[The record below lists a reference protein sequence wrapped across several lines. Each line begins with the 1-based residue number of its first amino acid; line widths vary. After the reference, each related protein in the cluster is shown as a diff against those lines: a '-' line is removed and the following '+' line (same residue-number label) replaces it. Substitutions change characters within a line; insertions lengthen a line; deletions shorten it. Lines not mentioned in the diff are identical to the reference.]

1 MAPRV
6 TQNYRTAAEQQLALL
21 VDANTSTI
29 TFTDAVVPVSP
40 VSSTGK
46 VFLAAYATVQTGT
59 SPTASVQLQHSWD
72 NVNFFNVGSAVPN
85 VTAINTPQTQTVSG
99 PVGPFVRAVVTMG
112 GTVTACTLNVTAYVA
127 VK

>member
-6 TQNYRTAAEQQLALL
+6 TSNYRTAAEQQLAIL
-21 VDANTSTI
+21 VDSNTSTT
-29 TFTDAVVPVSP
+29 TFTDATVTISP

-85 VTAINTPQTQTVSG
+85 VTAINVPQTQTVSG
-99 PVGPFVRAVVTMG
+99 PVGPFVRAVATMG
-112 GTVTACTLNVTAYVA
+112 GTVTASTLVVTAYVA